1 MSPRAGRGLRLHD
14 TERRT
19 RRDTPARPGLERAR
33 RFYADKLGL
42 EPVEERPGRLLYR
55 CSADTF
61 ALFESTGSSPGTFT
75 LMGFTVEGLDATI
88 AELAARGLAFAEDFG
103 TVAMAGAVMALR
115 SAHAWVLRAVQPR
128 DKAIG
133 VGYSDRGHGRATR
146 CGRSRG

>member
-1 MSPRAGRGLRLHD
+1 MTLRDAHAA
-14 TERRT
+14 T
-19 RRDTPARPGLERAR
+19 RLPAQDLERAR

-88 AELAARGLAFAEDFG
+88 AELAARGLAFAEDSAPSPWP
-103 TVAMAGAVMALR
+103 VRSWRCAGPTPACLGP
-115 SAHAWVLRAVQPR
+115 VQPR

-133 VGYSDRGHGRATR
+133 VDYSDRGHGRATR
-146 CGRSRG
+146 